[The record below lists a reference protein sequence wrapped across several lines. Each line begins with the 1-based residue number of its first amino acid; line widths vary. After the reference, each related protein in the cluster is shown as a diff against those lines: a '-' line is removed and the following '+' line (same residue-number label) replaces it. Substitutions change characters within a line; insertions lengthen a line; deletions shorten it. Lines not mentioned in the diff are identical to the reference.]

1 MPRGGRRVGA
11 GRKPKL
17 VMVGGALQRA
27 ATTPTAAAQPMRPPT
42 TNIPSPIEEFDA
54 PDSLTADERRVWMG
68 QAPHAFRMRTLTR
81 TTAFAFERYCRLV
94 VREVGEAQGSGLNG
108 PNHRGLLREIRAY
121 EQQFMLTPCGKP
133 MPEAVPEP
141 QQDDDDQFFGG
152 PIGLVGGGRDS

>member
-1 MPRGGRRVGA
+1 MAGRGGRRVGA

-17 VMVGGALQRA
+17 QMVGGVVQRA
-27 ATTPTAAAQPMRPPT
+27 ASVAQVVVRPPT
-42 TNIPSPIEEFDA
+42 TNGPSPVEEFDA
-54 PDSLTADERRVWMG
+54 PDSLTMPERQVWLA

-81 TTAFAFERYCRLV
+81 ATAFAFERYCRLV

-133 MPEAVPEP
+133 MPEAVPVP
-141 QQDDDDQFFGG
+141 QQDDDDAFFGG
-152 PIGLVGGGRDS
+152 PVAIVGGRDTN